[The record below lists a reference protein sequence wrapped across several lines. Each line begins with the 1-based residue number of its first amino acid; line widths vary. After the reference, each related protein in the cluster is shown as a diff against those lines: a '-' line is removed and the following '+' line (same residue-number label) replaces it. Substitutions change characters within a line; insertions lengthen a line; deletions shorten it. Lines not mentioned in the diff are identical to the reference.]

1 MKYTKSRDMDEKCY
15 EFHEGDSEGRCFL
28 CGAGSCRLFI
38 VRQTSSM
45 KMVHMCGECMVE
57 HSTEYLLDNTRPWEG
72 GKDGC
77 C

>member
-38 VRQTSSM
+38 MDPVFQTA
-45 KMVHMCGECMVE
+45 
-57 HSTEYLLDNTRPWEG
+57 P
-72 GKDGC
+72 
-77 C
+77 